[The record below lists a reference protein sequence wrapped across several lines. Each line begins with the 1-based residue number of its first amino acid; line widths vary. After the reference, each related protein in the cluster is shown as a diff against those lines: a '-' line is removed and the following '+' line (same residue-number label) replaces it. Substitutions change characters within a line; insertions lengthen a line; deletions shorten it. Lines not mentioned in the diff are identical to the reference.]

1 MISRAESV
9 TLTALSHKVPAL
21 PFLPCWRRCR
31 VRAKEEKEEKKG
43 LHPHWA
49 AKNLNAAEK
58 EVSAM
63 GPWIYVALLG
73 AVLVVLGLLRPRTGN
88 DSTELRRNMEE
99 TLEHYMRELETD
111 NEKVISMIERMKK
124 EGQMTDEALRKRIDQ
139 LEQRWS
145 RSEERHAALEAR
157 VAELQAVRLWNG
169 QAPVPQM
176 EEAAQPAAQHSMP
189 AEAAT
194 FPPEAEPVPDA
205 EAEAQAE
212 SETPEP
218 PTIRSRYPELFA
230 LADEQVPAGQIAER
244 LSMPIGEVQL
254 ILQLGI
260 QEGGRV

>member
-1 MISRAESV
+1 
-9 TLTALSHKVPAL
+9 
-21 PFLPCWRRCR
+21 
-31 VRAKEEKEEKKG
+31 
-43 LHPHWA
+43 
-49 AKNLNAAEK
+49 
-58 EVSAM
+58 M

-111 NEKVISMIERMKK
+111 NEKLISMIERMKK

-157 VAELQAVRLWNG
+157 VAEQQAVRLWNE
-169 QAPVPQM
+169 QASAPQM
-176 EEAAQPAAQHSMP
+176 EEAAQAAAQHSI
-189 AEAAT
+189 ADAASL
-194 FPPEAEPVPDA
+194 PSEAETIPD
-205 EAEAQAE
+205 AEAQAE
-212 SETPEP
+212 AETPEP
-218 PTIRSRYPELFA
+218 PSIRSRYPALFA

-254 ILQLGI
+254 ILQLEI